1 MSQPK
6 VYPYVDMSTLT
17 LDMMI
22 GLSRDK
28 NRRNEELYGPSPSEQ
43 SENIL
48 RRLQN
53 GDLIYNTDKR
63 PYDGNHFPPTEG
75 ELLIKSMM
83 EAEIEDFSAKWNGK
97 DKF

>member
-6 VYPYVDMSTLT
+6 VYPYVDMSILT

-28 NRRNEELYGPSPSEQ
+28 NRRNEELYGPSEQ
-43 SENIL
+43 SENILIL

-53 GDLIYNTDKR
+53 GDLVYNTDGR
-63 PYDGNHFPPTEG
+63 PYDGTHFSPTEG